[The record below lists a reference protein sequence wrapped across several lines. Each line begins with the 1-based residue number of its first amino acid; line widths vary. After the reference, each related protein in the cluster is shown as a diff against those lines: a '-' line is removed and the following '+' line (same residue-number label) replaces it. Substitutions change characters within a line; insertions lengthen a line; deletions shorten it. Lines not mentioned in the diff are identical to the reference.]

1 MKKLTVSD
9 LFKAKKSGKM
19 YTEIFTDNVKE
30 AIACAEAGVDIL
42 VCMKND
48 LTAMRAAVPNM
59 FIIAANEVSQPDV
72 VSPYDAVS
80 SGYEIMNLGADA
92 IYSGMSMPCIE
103 AVSKEYIP
111 VIGHVGYVPYR
122 STWYGGPRAVGKT
135 GLEAK
140 KVYEMAR
147 SYQDAGAI
155 GVEIE
160 IVPAKVTEEIN
171 RRLENLILISMGS
184 GTGATVQYLFATD
197 VLGTNT
203 GHIPRH
209 AKIFGNLH
217 AEEAK
222 LQALRVKAF
231 KALKDEV
238 DSGAYPAV
246 EHTLTIKDE
255 EFQNFLKGIN

>member
-9 LFKAKKSGKM
+9 LFKAKKNGTV
-19 YTEIFTDNVKE
+19 YTEIYTNNVNE
-30 AIACAEAGVDIL
+30 AMACAEAGVDIL
-42 VCMKND
+42 VCMKKD
-48 LTAMRAAVPNM
+48 LPAIRTAVPNM
-59 FIIAANEVSQPDV
+59 FIIAANELSQPDV
-72 VSPYDAVS
+72 VTPYEAVA
-80 SGYEIMNLGADA
+80 SGFEMMNLGADA

-103 AVSKEYIP
+103 AVSREYIP

-135 GLEAK
+135 GAEAK

-147 SYQDAGAI
+147 SYQDAGAV

-184 GTGATVQYLFATD
+184 GTSATVQYLFATD

-203 GHIPRH
+203 GHVPRH
-209 AKIFGNLH
+209 AKIYGNLR
-217 AEEAK
+217 EEEEK
-222 LQALRVKAF
+222 LQKLRIEAF
-231 KALKDEV
+231 RALKEEV
-238 DSGAYPAV
+238 TSGEYPAV
-246 EHTLTIKDE
+246 EHTLKIKDD
-255 EFQNFLKGIN
+255 EFETFIKGIN